1 MCKNGKKELTV
12 VELCAGGGG
21 MAYGFKKA
29 GYKTLALV
37 EYDKDA
43 AETLRNN
50 FPDTNVICGDL
61 TSVET
66 KMQIQDLAS
75 QEPDLVV
82 GGIPCQSYSL
92 MGVRSG
98 LYCQNGELF
107 YHYADVVAL
116 LKPRAALIENVEGL
130 LNMDNGAV
138 IEYFAYVLR
147 GLGYYVSYCENP
159 DRYQTVK
166 VLNAADFGVA
176 QNRKRLFLVAIRL
189 DVWEEAQKAG
199 IRYEFPTPT
208 HAGCPVTLG
217 EALAGVPDSEYIPYS
232 ERERTI
238 LNHTKVGCGCKL
250 EDLEGSGIVIS
261 ESSAAFLRRL
271 SFDKPS
277 NTILAKSRKTCCHP
291 VLTRPLTVRE
301 SARCQSF
308 PDDYEFSGTLAK
320 QYMQIG
326 NAVPCLLAQAMATS
340 IADFLNSIPMQETS
354 VTTIVTVAPVVYK
367 VASAMGVVSAAKDD
381 NFDVLSGVC
390 CVDSSVGA
398 PDRVGGV
405 NVKAHRSSGVGI
417 SKIGALLGGMIRYV
431 KNSGFRLIQLV
442 VWLLKALGCVSVYAT
457 KVLYRSLG
465 VVISY
470 VVVVWASSEIMLT
483 GCPRAP

>member
-1 MCKNGKKELTV
+1 MVKNNKKELTV

-50 FPDTNVICGDL
+50 FPNTNVICGDL

-75 QEPDLVV
+75 QEPDIVV

-116 LKPRAALIENVEGL
+116 LKPRVALIENVEGL
-130 LNMDNGAV
+130 LNMDDGAV

-217 EALAGVPDSEYIPYS
+217 EVLAGVPDSEYIPYS
-232 ERERTI
+232 ERESTI
-238 LNHTKVGCGCKL
+238 FNYTKMGCGCKL
-250 EDLEGSGIVIS
+250 GDLDGSGITIS
-261 ESSAAFLRRL
+261 KSSVDFYRRL

-326 NAVPCLLAQAMATS
+326 NAVPCLLAQSMATS
-340 IADFLNSIPMQETS
+340 IANFLNSIPMQETPAI
-354 VTTIVTVAPVVYK
+354 TIAAVAPVVYK
-367 VASAMGVVSAAKDD
+367 VASTMGVVAAVQDD
-381 NFDVLSGVC
+381 NSGVLSGAC
-390 CVDSSVGA
+390 CVDSSVGVS
-398 PDRVGGV
+398 DRSDKVSIKEHSLVGAV
-405 NVKAHRSSGVGI
+405 A
-417 SKIGALLGGMIRYV
+417 SKVGALLGGMIRYV
-431 KNSGFRLIQLV
+431 KNSGFGLIQLV
-442 VWLLKALGCVSVYAT
+442 VWLLRALGCGSGYT
-457 KVLYRSLG
+457 TRVLYRCLG
-465 VVISY
+465 VVVSY
-470 VVVVWASSEIMLT
+470 VVVVWASSEKMLV

>member
-1 MCKNGKKELTV
+1 MVKNNKKELTV

-116 LKPRAALIENVEGL
+116 LKPRVALIENVEGL
-130 LNMDNGAV
+130 LNMDDGAV

-159 DRYQTVK
+159 DMYQTVK
-166 VLNAADFGVA
+166 VLNASDFGVA

-217 EALAGVPDSEYIPYS
+217 EALAGVPESEYIPYS
-232 ERERTI
+232 ERESTI
-238 LNHTKVGCGCKL
+238 FNYTKMGCGCKL
-250 EDLEGSGIVIS
+250 GDLDGSGITIS
-261 ESSAAFLRRL
+261 KSSVDFYRRL

-340 IADFLNSIPMQETS
+340 IADFLNSIPMQE
-354 VTTIVTVAPVVYK
+354 VPITTIVTVAPIVYK
-367 VASAMGVVSAAKDD
+367 VASAMGVVSAAKND
-381 NFDVLSGVC
+381 NSDVMSGVC
-390 CVDSSVGA
+390 CIDSSGGA
-398 PDRVGGV
+398 PDRVDGEYI
-405 NVKAHRSSGVGI
+405 KEQKSSGVVA
-417 SKIGALLGGMIRYV
+417 SKVGVLLGGMVRYV
-431 KNSGFRLIQLV
+431 INSGFRLIQLV
-442 VWLLKALGCVSVYAT
+442 VWLLKALGYGSVYAT
-457 KVLYRSLG
+457 KVLYRSLR

-470 VVVVWASSEIMLT
+470 VVVVWAFSKIMLT